1 MDYPSGRQLKKFL
14 INRRTV
20 RRYLSMSELGAENM
34 AIEQSDRVKLLTPF
48 EPFVKSRLEKFRD
61 TPRGSNQPDTGEP
74 LPSLRHGQMAVE
86 AASHDTL
93 CQVCR

>member
-34 AIEQSDRVKLLTPF
+34 AIEQSDRVNLLTTF
-48 EPFVKSRLEKFRD
+48 EPFVKS
-61 TPRGSNQPDTGEP
+61 
-74 LPSLRHGQMAVE
+74 
-86 AASHDTL
+86 
-93 CQVCR
+93 